1 MADTPEIADFAQR
14 YRSALSA
21 YLVGPSEAGRSE
33 AYELGRQAVS
43 AGVGVL
49 DLAVIHEES
58 TSALLGD
65 PANSAAR
72 APCSDFYLEALSTFD
87 MAQRGYLEA
96 QARARANRLHAE
108 RLARLN
114 EAVVAV
120 ASESDLVDRLDVAI
134 RHAGGLVDVSSSAV
148 IFGDSVELLETEAS
162 SLMLSDLRLVAG
174 KVRFNERSLMESV
187 DWPETGH
194 QRLLAVP
201 IGSPQQVPAGAFIV
215 WRSEPYLDDEV
226 AILEQFARYLSMAVD
241 IAARLER
248 EHELAIA
255 LQNALLP
262 PEPPTLAGMEVAWRY
277 LPAGARDIG
286 GDWYDVF
293 NLDSGDVVLVIGDIT
308 GHDLTAAA
316 LMGQLRLAVQAY
328 AVEGYGPAE
337 VIDRANRLMQRL
349 DSDRLATLA
358 YLVVNSTRDRI
369 TLSNAG
375 HPPPV
380 VISPA
385 GATSLLTEAL
395 SIPIGID
402 LNEEPRP
409 QVEYPLLPGTRLL
422 LYTDGLIEDRRR
434 PLDEGFDLLMRSLRS
449 VSARPEQICEK
460 ALTVRREPRDD
471 VCVLCA
477 AIEGDGNKPP
487 RVDGLGVQSV

>member
-1 MADTPEIADFAQR
+1 MADTPEIAAFAQR
-14 YRSALSA
+14 YRAALSA
-21 YLVGPSEAGRSE
+21 YLAGPSEAGRSE
-33 AYELGRQAVS
+33 AYQLGRQAVS
-43 AGVGVL
+43 AGVGIL
-49 DLAVIHEES
+49 HLSVIHEDS
-58 TSALLGD
+58 TLAVLGE
-65 PANSAAR
+65 PAHAASR
-72 APCSDFYLEALSTFD
+72 ANAADFYLEALSTFD

-96 QARARANRLHAE
+96 QERARANRLHAD
-108 RLARLN
+108 RLSRLN

-120 ASESDLVDRLDVAI
+120 ASEADLVGKLNVAV
-134 RHAGGLVDVSSSAV
+134 RHAGHLVDESSSAV
-148 IFGDSVELLETEAS
+148 IFGESVELVDTSAS
-162 SLMLSDLRLVAG
+162 PLMRNDLRLVAG
-174 KVRFNERSLMESV
+174 KVRYNERSLVESV

-194 QRLLAVP
+194 QQLLAVP
-201 IGSPQQVPAGAFIV
+201 IGGPQQVPSGAVLV
-215 WRSEPYLDDEV
+215 WRNETYLDEDL
-226 AILEQFARYLSMAVD
+226 AILEQFARYLSIAVD

-277 LPAGARDIG
+277 LPAGAREIG

-293 NLDSGDVVLVIGDIT
+293 NLDNGEVVLVIGDIT

-337 VIDRANRLMQRL
+337 VIDRADRLMQRL
-349 DSDRLATLA
+349 DSDRMATIA
-358 YLVVNSTRDRI
+358 YLLVNRTRDRI

-380 VISPA
+380 VISPS

-395 SIPIGID
+395 SVPIGID
-402 LNEEPRP
+402 LSEEPRP

-422 LYTDGLIEDRRR
+422 LYTDGLIEDHRR
-434 PLDEGFDLLMRSLRS
+434 PLDEGIDLLMNSLRS

-460 ALTVRREPRDD
+460 ALAIRREPRDD

-477 AIEGDGNKPP
+477 AIEGGGSEPP
-487 RVDGLGVQSV
+487 MVAAI